1 MKLFEKIADIRKYLG
16 EMRAG
21 GKRIGFVPTMGF
33 LHKGH
38 QALMRAAK
46 EDPEVDLLVVS
57 IFVNPLQF
65 GPQEDYRSYPR
76 DLDHDKELCAGA
88 GADVLF
94 VPSVEEMYPEEFA
107 TSVEVT
113 GLTEVLCGRSRPGHF
128 RGVAT
133 VVTKL
138 FNIVQ
143 PDCAYFG
150 IKDAQQLVVIQRMV
164 EDLNLPVKVK
174 AHPTVREDDG
184 LAVSSRN
191 VYLNKDERRAA
202 TVIYRSLKLVEEE
215 IRKGERDAA
224 RLKLILAENISAEPL
239 ARLDYAEIVGWP
251 DLKPVG
257 LLRQGRVLA
266 AAAAY
271 FGRARLI
278 DNILVE
284 VEQ

>member
-1 MKLFEKIADIRKYLG
+1 MRTFEKIADLRRYLA

-38 QALMRAAK
+38 MALMRTAK
-46 EDPEVDLLVVS
+46 EDPEVDLSVVS

-76 DLDHDKELCAGA
+76 DLGRDEELCISAGM
-88 GADVLF
+88 DVLF
-94 VPSVEEMYPEEFA
+94 IPAVEEMYPEGFA

-113 GLTEVLCGRSRPGHF
+113 GVTEVLCGRSRPGHF
-128 RGVAT
+128 KGVAT

-150 IKDAQQLVVIQRMV
+150 IKDAQQFVVIKRMV
-164 EDLNLPVKVK
+164 RDLNLPVKIK
-174 AHPTVREDDG
+174 AHPTVREEDG

-191 VYLNKDERRAA
+191 VYLTKDERRAA
-202 TVIYRSLKLVEEE
+202 TVLYRSLECTAAE
-215 IRKGERDAA
+215 IRKGERDAL
-224 RLKLILAENISAEPL
+224 RLKRMLTEKISAEPL
-239 ARLDYAEIVGWP
+239 ARLDYAEVLSWP
-251 DLKPVG
+251 DLRPVDV
-257 LLRQGRVLA
+257 LRRGEVLA
-266 AAAAY
+266 AVAAY

-278 DNILVE
+278 DNVLVE
-284 VEQ
+284 VE

>member
-1 MKLFEKIADIRKYLG
+1 MRVFEKIGDIREYLE
-16 EMRAG
+16 EMRKA

-38 QALMRAAK
+38 QALMSTAK
-46 EDPEVDLLVVS
+46 EDPEVDLVVVS

-76 DLDHDKELCAGA
+76 DLDRDKELCASA
-88 GADVLF
+88 GTDVLF
-94 VPSVEEMYPEEFA
+94 VPAVAEMYPEEFA

-113 GLTEVLCGRSRPGHF
+113 GITEVLCGRSRPGHF
-128 RGVAT
+128 KGVAT
-133 VVTKL
+133 VVIKL

-150 IKDAQQLVVIQRMV
+150 IKDAQQVAVIQRMV
-164 EDLNLPVKVK
+164 KDLNLPVSVK
-174 AHPTVREDDG
+174 PHPTVREDDG

-191 VYLNKDERRAA
+191 IYLNKDERRAA
-202 TVIYRSLKLVEEE
+202 TVIYQSLKLVEKE
-215 IRKGERDAA
+215 IRKGQRDAV
-224 RLKLILAENISAEPL
+224 RLKHILADQISAEPL

-251 DLKPVG
+251 DLKP
-257 LLRQGRVLA
+257 LDRLRQGEVLVA
-266 AAAAY
+266 AAAF

-278 DNILVE
+278 DNVLVE
-284 VEQ
+284 VE